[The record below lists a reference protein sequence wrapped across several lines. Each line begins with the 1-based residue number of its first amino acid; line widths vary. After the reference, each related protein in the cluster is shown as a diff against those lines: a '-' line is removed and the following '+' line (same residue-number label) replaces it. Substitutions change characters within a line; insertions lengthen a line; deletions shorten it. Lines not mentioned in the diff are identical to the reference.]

1 MVILRQCI
9 IASSAAMVNVSF
21 GFVEKNLQNLLNHTK
36 NAMQKVNCFTLRCF
50 SYIIVDK
57 KQGRSKFFS
66 VRELVLTMS
75 IGNQISAIRNEQQ
88 LTQEQFGE
96 LFHVTRQT
104 VSNWENEK
112 NYPDLQIL
120 IAMSNQFDVSL
131 DTLLKG
137 DSKMVKAI
145 DKERVLGKIKHEKLL
160 VDFFT
165 GAGTGLVASCFL
177 SSASTI
183 RTVVMIVGFVMI
195 GIGWYKRAKS
205 DKEVFKYME
214 ERGQE

>member
-1 MVILRQCI
+1 
-9 IASSAAMVNVSF
+9 
-21 GFVEKNLQNLLNHTK
+21 
-36 NAMQKVNCFTLRCF
+36 
-50 SYIIVDK
+50 
-57 KQGRSKFFS
+57 
-66 VRELVLTMS
+66 MS

-88 LTQEQFGE
+88 LTQERFGE
-96 LFHVTRQT
+96 LFHVIRQT

-112 NYPDLQIL
+112 SYPDLQIL

-137 DSKMVKAI
+137 DSKMVEAI
-145 DKERVLGKIKHEKLL
+145 DKERVLGKIKHEKSL

-183 RTVVMIVGFVMI
+183 RTVVMIVGFAMI

-214 ERGQE
+214 EHGQE